1 MMNRAG
7 GHHPAKHQ
15 RLYSAP
21 KRFDL
26 STMLVV
32 TTAYALLFATMKALD
47 FREISFFYFSGLI
60 TFIGAAQSLLCSW
73 QKPRTVSILAGLVFH
88 MAMYVWAF
96 RRAGYSLYMI
106 ADLFQMLFFGTIL
119 SYFCGVLVGGVFLV
133 SEFLRTIL
141 LGRAPIVKTRDDET
155 DRESPWHSADD

>member
-1 MMNRAG
+1 
-7 GHHPAKHQ
+7 
-15 RLYSAP
+15 
-21 KRFDL
+21 
-26 STMLVV
+26 MLVV

-60 TFIGAAQSLLCSW
+60 TIIGVAQSVLDSW
-73 QKPRTVSILAGLVFH
+73 QRPRTVSILAGLMFY
-88 MAMYVWAF
+88 MAVYVWEF
-96 RRAGYSLYMI
+96 LQSGYRPYMI
-106 ADLFQMLFFGTIL
+106 EVFFQMLFSGTIL

-141 LGRAPIVKTRDDET
+141 LGRAPIVKARDEEA